1 MGNRISNTNKD
12 CIFEI
17 DSINSISGI
26 QDIRII
32 HCKGKKVY
40 LVGEIHTREG
50 SCKPCEDGAL
60 PEDTV
65 AANDYLKIITES
77 FHKKGKTFDMF
88 LEKDYVY
95 KTSKKHN
102 LDQQSDAPSW
112 EQDINGMR
120 AYVQNF
126 RVDHPRSTV
135 RFHYVDVRD
144 FLGGLPSFVP
154 ADRGNAISRIL
165 NHMLESFVDHK
176 DFRRTFAD
184 MLDQMYIKPLLNF
197 ITKSGL
203 RHGNIVHKQA
213 IKSSLTPDE
222 IAKLQDT
229 FHDLFDS
236 YLKQKK
242 NFLEYNEKEIKQYMR
257 EVSAER
263 GYLFGAHVE
272 EQAPPGEDPY
282 SPEELEEARK
292 AVYKFN
298 MVAPLADT
306 ISLLWANIHDLYTVF
321 RMFKHYTSCCLFYGG
336 SAHTRSISKM
346 LKLLGGKVE
355 FFIEAPS
362 TSSSCVTLSA
372 DKAQTCTRGR
382 PSGG

>member
-17 DSINSISGI
+17 DSINKISGI

-65 AANDYLKIITES
+65 AVNDYLKIITES

-88 LEKDYVY
+88 LENDYVY

-112 EQDINGMR
+112 DQDINGMR

-126 RVDHPRSTV
+126 RVNHPRSTV

-154 ADRGNAISRIL
+154 GLWDANAITSIL
-165 NHMLESFVDHK
+165 NHMLENFDVDHK
-176 DFRRTFAD
+176 GFRRNFVD

-213 IKSSLTPDE
+213 IKSSLFPDE

-242 NFLEYNEKEIKQYMR
+242 NYLEYNEKEIKQYLR
-257 EVSAER
+257 EANVE
-263 GYLFGAHVE
+263 HVKLE

-282 SPEELEEARK
+282 SPEEIEEGRK
-292 AVYKFN
+292 LVYKFN
-298 MVAPLADT
+298 TVAPLADT

-321 RMFKHYTSCCLFYGG
+321 RMFKPYTSCCLFYGG

-346 LKLLGGKVE
+346 LKLLGGEVE